1 MGAPSQAVGENHWSD
16 VNEHADHLLPLV
28 QNKSLVEGENGPRLE
43 EQDLGARKVCRCL
56 IDCSGWGFGVWHQGT
71 VGGHETNLE

>member
-43 EQDLGARKVCRCL
+43 EQELNRGSKCM
-56 IDCSGWGFGVWHQGT
+56 
-71 VGGHETNLE
+71 